1 MQGYGVKFLPVD
13 HVMAGQ
19 NSRAFPAVYQ
29 VIDGQFRHVWP
40 KSIQSVAPTVI
51 LPRTAPWA
59 LPS

>member
-1 MQGYGVKFLPVD
+1 VKFLPVD
-13 HVMAGQ
+13 HAMAGQ

-40 KSIQSVAPTVI
+40 KAIQSVPPTVI
-51 LPRTAPWA
+51 LPRTSPWA